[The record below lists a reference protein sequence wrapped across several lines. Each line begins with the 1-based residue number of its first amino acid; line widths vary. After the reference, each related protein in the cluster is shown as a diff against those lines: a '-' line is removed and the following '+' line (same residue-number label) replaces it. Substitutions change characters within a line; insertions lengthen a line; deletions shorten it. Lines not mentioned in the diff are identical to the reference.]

1 MDKKDIILNHKDGI
15 CEKSAG
21 MNHVYDLLQLIYYI
35 GKLEIGESFRPF
47 TMKQINYLCNSNIN
61 SAKRYRTFRIPKKSG
76 DYREISAPSS
86 TLMSMLKALNI
97 LFECLYTPSPAAMG
111 FTNGR
116 SIVDNARVHLGM
128 NYVLNLDLQD
138 FFPSISQARV
148 WARLQLK
155 PFNFPKEIANVVAG
169 LCCMKHTDKE
179 GNVKCVLPQGA
190 PTSPILTNAI
200 CDKLDR
206 RLNGLAKKYALKY
219 TRYADDITFSSMHS
233 VYGQNSPFMT
243 ELYSII
249 AGQNFKVNENKTR
262 LQKKGSRQEVTGI
275 IVSDR
280 TNVTK
285 KYIRNVRILLH
296 VWEKFGHDKA
306 YARFMPS
313 YIADSIQKRS
323 TIPPMEE
330 VLRGK
335 IMYIKMVK
343 GEGSS
348 VYKALKSQYDS
359 LMLRDF
365 SKEEKVST
373 QSSSLA
379 YVFSHPLRKFE
390 EDFSTELTFKIKKNG
405 KLYATFNM
413 MGQEV
418 FVAISKTV
426 AKFSPEKIR
435 GDHRLII
442 SIAKASGKYFWII
455 RFPETKESPSEIFL
469 NIPISELLQI
479 WKDKGIDAAIKVNAN
494 GKRLLDLGFEVKD
507 VADLFDGEDLESALI
522 EEL

>member
-1 MDKKDIILNHKDGI
+1 
-15 CEKSAG
+15 
-21 MNHVYDLLQLIYYI
+21 
-35 GKLEIGESFRPF
+35 
-47 TMKQINYLCNSNIN
+47 
-61 SAKRYRTFRIPKKSG
+61 
-76 DYREISAPSS
+76 
-86 TLMSMLKALNI
+86 
-97 LFECLYTPSPAAMG
+97 
-111 FTNGR
+111 
-116 SIVDNARVHLGM
+116 
-128 NYVLNLDLQD
+128 
-138 FFPSISQARV
+138 
-148 WARLQLK
+148 
-155 PFNFPKEIANVVAG
+155 
-169 LCCMKHTDKE
+169 
-179 GNVKCVLPQGA
+179 
-190 PTSPILTNAI
+190 
-200 CDKLDR
+200 
-206 RLNGLAKKYALKY
+206 
-219 TRYADDITFSSMHS
+219 
-233 VYGQNSPFMT
+233 
-243 ELYSII
+243 
-249 AGQNFKVNENKTR
+249 
-262 LQKKGSRQEVTGI
+262 
-275 IVSDR
+275 
-280 TNVTK
+280 
-285 KYIRNVRILLH
+285 
-296 VWEKFGHDKA
+296 
-306 YARFMPS
+306 MPS
-313 YIADSIQKRS
+313 YIADSTQKRS

-455 RFPETKESPSEIFL
+455 RFPETKESPSKIFL